1 MAALR
6 PGGGAPRA
14 VPRRPAPVP
23 TQPGR
28 RRAVPPAGRPP
39 AGGRTSGPE
48 WLASLPPPLA
58 VGTPANSLLPIRY
71 TACTATPQSVGD
83 LLTRA
88 PPGRPAA
95 DRSVYHFGA
104 AARAPAAGMPGRDDV
119 TGVHAAV
126 RDGRPHGGLHGAVET
141 VGVLRLE
148 AVDARRGRHLGLPER
163 LVGQQ
168 VPDSGDF
175 RLVEQPGLAGHR
187 PLHHQPP
194 ELRQRALPGVRPDRG
209 HPRVEPASSPTSLI
223 QEHPSDAGRG
233 P

>member
-148 AVDARRGRHLGLPER
+148 AVDARRGRPLCLPGR
-163 LVGQQ
+163 LVRQQ
-168 VPDSGDF
+168 VPDSADF
-175 RLVEQPGLAGHR
+175 RLVEQAVLNGDR
-187 PLHHQPP
+187 PLHDPAP
-194 ELRQRALPGVRPDRG
+194 ELPRRYLLAVLPERVDVG
-209 HPRVEPASSPTSLI
+209 VEPYAPPTALVEQHQTSSLS
-223 QEHPSDAGRG
+223 
-233 P
+233 